1 MCNCITTLNQVLTLM
16 SSEVFQKRGW
26 LEMQTESGQKYYLVK
41 NRMLLVPDKTLP
53 RVSQKDLEKLKDVE
67 GEERD
72 LLITA
77 LGIFKGKLL

>member
-1 MCNCITTLNQVLTLM
+1 MT
-16 SSEVFQKRGW
+16 SSEVFKKRGW

-53 RVSQKDLEKLKDVE
+53 RVSPKDLEKLKNVE

-72 LLITA
+72 LLIQA
-77 LGIFKGKLL
+77 LGIFKGEMV

>member
-1 MCNCITTLNQVLTLM
+1 MKQVLTM
-16 SSEVFQKRGW
+16 TSSEVFKKRGW

-53 RVSQKDLEKLKDVE
+53 RVSPKDLEKLKNVE

-72 LLITA
+72 LLIQA
-77 LGIFKGKLL
+77 LGIFKGEMV

>member
-1 MCNCITTLNQVLTLM
+1 MT
-16 SSEVFQKRGW
+16 SSEIFKKRGW

-53 RVSQKDLEKLKDVE
+53 RVSPKDLEKLKNVE

-72 LLITA
+72 LLIQA
-77 LGIFKGKLL
+77 LGIFKGEMV